1 MHKVIRAAATISVI
15 ALVLSGST
23 VLAKPE
29 MAPVRVEYAPIA
41 PLRPGDEATTVLTLR
56 ALADVDRVD
65 VTVAPFK
72 GVELLSE
79 PREVTFTAMKNG
91 ETREFTVTIR
101 MTGERYGYLSVSY
114 RTLQGKT
121 IAGGAT
127 TIVYSAP
134 GD

>member
-1 MHKVIRAAATISVI
+1 MHKVIRAAATISLI
-15 ALVLSGST
+15 AVVVSHGT
-23 VLAKPE
+23 ALAKPD
-29 MAPVRVEYAPIA
+29 MAPVRVEYAPIDPVRA
-41 PLRPGDEATTVLTLR
+41 GDEATTVLTLR

-79 PREVTFTAMKNG
+79 PREVTFTAMKKG
-91 ETREFTVTIR
+91 ETRQLTVTVR

-134 GD
+134 GN

>member
-1 MHKVIRAAATISVI
+1 MHKVIRAAVTISVI
-15 ALVLSGST
+15 ALVVSYGT

-29 MAPVRVEYAPIA
+29 MAPVRVEYAPID
-41 PLRPGDEATTVLTLR
+41 PVKTGDEATTVLTLR

-65 VTVAPFK
+65 GTVAPFK

-91 ETREFTVTIR
+91 ETRQLTVTVR

-127 TIVYSAP
+127 TIVYRAP
-134 GD
+134 GN

>member
-1 MHKVIRAAATISVI
+1 
-15 ALVLSGST
+15 
-23 VLAKPE
+23 
-29 MAPVRVEYAPIA
+29 
-41 PLRPGDEATTVLTLR
+41 
-56 ALADVDRVD
+56 
-65 VTVAPFK
+65 
-72 GVELLSE
+72 
-79 PREVTFTAMKNG
+79 
-91 ETREFTVTIR
+91 